1 MPLLV
6 KEEIYRDFAFA
17 GAVPRYPN
25 GATQAEL
32 RDLYAQD
39 PKGAY
44 VQYCFDRIVTGQD
57 DPLVRQAQSDYPRT
71 PGHIRQMVDRFTPSM
86 WEPLFD
92 QTLGYAPSHRPRPVL
107 ASPIDSQAT
116 PGEPAKPESTPEEL
130 EAKATHERELCRE
143 RVRRFRE
150 RKRDGGRLAH
160 AEARHDAIASEE
172 QTRRQ
177 AFGQTFAGQITAE
190 VSPATLEGKDE
201 PAPKGP
207 SWQ

>member
-17 GAVPRYPN
+17 GAVPQYPN

-44 VQYCFDRIVTGQD
+44 VQYCFDRIVIGQD
-57 DPLVRQAQSDYPRT
+57 DPLVREMQANYPRT
-71 PGHIRQMVDRFTPSM
+71 PGHIRQMMERFTPRM

-92 QTLGYAPSHRPRPVL
+92 QTLGYAPSHRPQPVL
-107 ASPIDSQAT
+107 ASPVASQT
-116 PGEPAKPESTPEEL
+116 LSIERPKPVSDKLVAELTPEEL
-130 EAKATHERELCRE
+130 ASRRAATLERVHRHRQSQRSAWAEAK
-143 RVRRFRE
+143 
-150 RKRDGGRLAH
+150 
-160 AEARHDAIASEE
+160 HDSIAAEE
-172 QTRRQ
+172 QTRHA
-177 AFGQTFAGQITAE
+177 AFASEFAGQITAE

-201 PAPKGP
+201 PAPEGP

>member
-17 GAVPRYPN
+17 GAVPQYPN

-92 QTLGYAPSHRPRPVL
+92 RTLGYAPSHRPRPVL

-116 PGEPAKPESTPEEL
+116 PSEPAKPELTPEEL
-130 EAKATHERELCRE
+130 EAKAAHERELCRE

-150 RKRDGGRLAH
+150 RQRAGSRLAR

-177 AFGQTFAGQITAE
+177 AFGQTFAGNTTAD

-201 PAPKGP
+201 LAPKGQ